1 MKTPLTLTQA
11 VALALFLCSAAYSV
25 GRVHADLDTHE
36 AAEGHPA
43 LVKRVQ
49 TMAVTQAKVS
59 AVLELLQKRK

>member
-1 MKTPLTLTQA
+1 MKTSLTLTQA

-43 LVKRVQ
+43 LVEKVQ
-49 TMAVTQAKVS
+49 SLAVTQAKVV
-59 AVLELLQKRK
+59 AVLERLEKRR